1 MNELILNQIHVQYG
15 KQTVVHAIDL
25 RVADGQIG
33 CLLGPSGC
41 GKTTL
46 LRAIA
51 GFEPVT
57 HGTITLNGQI
67 ISSPQQH
74 IAPEQRHIGMVFQDY
89 ALFPHLNIA
98 DNIGFGMRKASRQTK
113 AQRVAALLELV
124 NLSGYERRYPHELSG
139 GQQQRIALARALAPR
154 PRLLLLDE
162 PFGSQDIELREM
174 LAREVRDILK
184 QEGTT
189 AILVT
194 HDQHEA
200 FAMADEIGVMQAGRL
215 QQWDSAYNLYHHPA
229 NAFVAGFIGQGALI
243 HGQVLETRQVQTALG
258 LLPLPASLPLAH
270 GTTVQVLI
278 RPEQIHSITPD
289 HRTTPAACIVAKVFR
304 GAETLYTLRLPD
316 QQLLL
321 ALLPSQHDLAVG
333 ENVQFVVDDH
343 APILFKTDTTLDIP
357 HT

>member
-1 MNELILNQIHVQYG
+1 MNELVLKQIHLQYG
-15 KQTVVHAIDL
+15 KQAVVHAVDL

-57 HGTITLNGQI
+57 HGTIALNGQI

-98 DNIGFGMRKASRQTK
+98 DNIGFGLRKASRQTK

-124 NLSGYERRYPHELSG
+124 NLGGYERRYPHELSG

-189 AILVT
+189 AMLVT

-215 QQWDSAYNLYHHPA
+215 QQWGSAYNLYHHPT

-243 HGQVLETRQVQTALG
+243 DGQVSAAQQVQTALG
-258 LLPLPASLPLAH
+258 LLPL
-270 GTTVQVLI
+270 TTQVPTPCGADGQLLLRPEHVQVQPNAPYHATL
-278 RPEQIHSITPD
+278 STLAFKG
-289 HRTTPAACIVAKVFR
+289 AAYL
-304 GAETLYTLRLPD
+304 GTLRLD
-316 QQLLL
+316 NGQTVY
-321 ALLPSQHDLAVG
+321 AWLPTENTPSVG
-333 ENVQFVVDDH
+333 ERVTFTVNH
-343 APILFKTDTTLDIP
+343 ATWIP
-357 HT
+357 A